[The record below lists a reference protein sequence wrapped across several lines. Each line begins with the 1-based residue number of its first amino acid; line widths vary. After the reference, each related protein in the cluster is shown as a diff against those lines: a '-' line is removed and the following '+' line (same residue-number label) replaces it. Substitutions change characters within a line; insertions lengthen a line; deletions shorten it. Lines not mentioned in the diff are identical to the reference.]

1 MEENKTTKQ
10 EEKTITIPFAEYE
23 KLVTENKSGEIAYNN
38 LLQQARQM
46 NEALSEK
53 RMAMLFRVVE
63 NSVQFSDEFVERCAK
78 EIEEA
83 LTIEEENASK

>member
-1 MEENKTTKQ
+1 MEENKTKQ

-23 KLVTENKSGEIAYNN
+23 KLVTENKSREIAYNN

-53 RMAMLFRVVE
+53 RMVMLFRVVE
-63 NSVQFSDEFVERCAK
+63 NSVQFSDEFVERCSK

-83 LTIEEENASK
+83 LTISEENASK

>member
-1 MEENKTTKQ
+1 MEENKTKQ
-10 EEKTITIPFAEYE
+10 EEKTITISFAEYE
-23 KLVTENKSGEIAYNN
+23 KLVTENKSKEIAYNN

-63 NSVQFSDEFVERCAK
+63 NSVQFSDEFVEKCAK